1 MSGNACN
8 GENGERSPGAGNS
21 NRPFARWRYFTT
33 TTTTFSFF
41 LSYSNLVIPAR
52 FK

>member
-21 NRPFARWRYFTT
+21 NRPFEM
-33 TTTTFSFF
+33 
-41 LSYSNLVIPAR
+41 VIIHYLR
-52 FK
+52 H